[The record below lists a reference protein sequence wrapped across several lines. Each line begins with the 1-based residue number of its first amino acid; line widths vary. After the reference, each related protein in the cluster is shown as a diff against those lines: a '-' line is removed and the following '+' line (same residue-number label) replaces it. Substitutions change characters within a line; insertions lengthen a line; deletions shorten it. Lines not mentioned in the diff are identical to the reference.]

1 METNFVDYQ
10 ILSDGAGLI
19 LDAPHAKPPKADQ
32 FTGEIAK
39 AVAERLKVPYIVSKV
54 SRQTQADLNRDENYP
69 LPLQKQ
75 ARLEYVNVLKHI
87 KAGTNR
93 PVIHIALHG
102 MKDSYGYDFIIGTR
116 HGKICDLKTAEKI
129 KNLLEAEFKK
139 LNLHP
144 VVVIDKLF
152 PGDPSLEKLKKQV
165 SGSYQI
171 IQLEISRRYRDTYRN
186 ETVQVLEKVLKNLIP
201 VN

>member
-1 METNFVDYQ
+1 MKTNFVEYK
-10 ILSDGAGLI
+10 ILSDKAGII
-19 LDAPHAKPPKADQ
+19 LDAPHAKPPKADK

-39 AVAERLKVPYIVSKV
+39 VVAERLKAPYVISKV
-54 SRQTQADLNRDENYP
+54 SRLTQADLNRDENYP

-87 KAGTNR
+87 KAGTNK

-102 MKDSYGYDFIIGTR
+102 IKDSYGYDFIIGTR

-129 KNLLEAEFKK
+129 KNLLETEFKK
-139 LNLHP
+139 FNLQP

-152 PGDPSLEKLKKQV
+152 PGDPSLEKLKKQI
-165 SGSYQI
+165 GGNYQI
-171 IQLEISRRYRDTYRN
+171 VQLEISRKFRDNYQK
-186 ETVQVLEKVLKNLIP
+186 ETIEVLKNVLKNL
-201 VN
+201 NLA